1 MQKLSLNGD
10 TGRLTA
16 AIKSLMSLA
25 QVVIP
30 GDGADRRAWVVDQ
43 INEFIDVPILS
54 ESAERAILEAM
65 VDVIYELADE
75 FRN

>member
-16 AIKSLMSLA
+16 AIKSLMGLA
-25 QVVIP
+25 QVLIP
-30 GDGADRRAWVVDQ
+30 GDGADRRDWVVDQ

-54 ESAERAILEAM
+54 ESALTPLDARSPTPS
-65 VDVIYELADE
+65 
-75 FRN
+75 R